1 MNINNYHNINIY
13 FLTVNVIMNI
23 ANMRTE
29 IEFALRRKDFGFP
42 FLYINTFSETYFL
55 FPFFKMLSWQLNH
68 FKVCVTIEGPAH
80 FDALHALRAK
90 ESTEISLHA

>member
-1 MNINNYHNINIY
+1 MNINNYHNIKIY

-55 FPFFKMLSWQLNH
+55 FPFFLNVVLAIKS
-68 FKVCVTIEGPAH
+68 FQSVC
-80 FDALHALRAK
+80 DL
-90 ESTEISLHA
+90 